1 MIKIQIVFKVLWIKN
16 EITFTRIKSVDKK
29 YEIRVNYGFVKK
41 LKANEKLFLQ
51 FQKEKILVFIEDILY
66 FKNLED
72 IFISLDP
79 QIVNKNTKEEAIEY
93 LRYLY
98 WNSKSFKKGICV
110 LKIKLI

>member
-1 MIKIQIVFKVLWIKN
+1 LWIKN
-16 EITFTRIKSVDKK
+16 EKTFTRIKNQEKK
-29 YEIRVNYGFVKK
+29 YEIRVNYGFIKK
-41 LKANEKLFLQ
+41 LKENEILSIQ
-51 FQKEKILVFIEDILY
+51 FQAEKILVLIEDILY

-93 LRYLY
+93 LQSLY
-98 WNSKSFKKGICV
+98 WDSKSFKKGICV